1 MKKIIAF
8 GSVFMPFIVSAQT
21 SFGQAPGSNLDS
33 FILWIKAAM
42 NMATTLILGA
52 AIVYLI
58 WNVFGFVMADLTH
71 HHDVRILTKRRAQ
84 RSEAVSSMALSVSLS
99 WYQSGDWSISL
110 PLRLALST
118 LSSQRRCR

>member
-58 WNVFGFVMADLTH
+58 WNVFGFVMAAGDEET
-71 HHDVRILTKRRAQ
+71 RAEKRSGVIYGVIGVAIM
-84 RSEAVSSMALSVSLS
+84 VSIWGLVNFVTTSVGTVNTQ
-99 WYQSGDWSISL
+99 QSAPVPIVI
-110 PLRLALST
+110 
-118 LSSQRRCR
+118 